1 MCLAGICYDGGMIKK
16 IKEDSELG
24 LQIVKKGVRDLI
36 RRSVEEFDSI
46 KVRLEIR
53 KIEKELDELTLQAG
67 KMLFERLQKG
77 KSSLEDPDLHALF
90 SKAAQFKDEMD
101 MLRSELADRFRPS
114 SE

>member
-1 MCLAGICYDGGMIKK
+1 MLKK
-16 IKEDSELG
+16 IKADSELG

-36 RRSVEEFDSI
+36 HRSVEEVDSI

-77 KSSLEDPDLHALF
+77 KSSLEDPDLHAVF
-90 SKAAQFKDEMD
+90 TKAAQLKDEMD
-101 MLRSELADRFRPS
+101 ILRSDLSERLRPS